1 MRPRPRSTPSPRRRA
16 ALLTRRP
23 PGRGSRSSGRA
34 EAASPNEIQARG
46 NEIQAQRNK
55 SKIGRNKNKAR
66 RNKNQMIFSSPNR
79 DFSKRY
85 CQIPHPTASLF
96 RLSPFGGLVG
106 LPLAAR
112 RRHLPI

>member
-1 MRPRPRSTPSPRRRA
+1 LRRS
-16 ALLTRRP
+16 
-23 PGRGSRSSGRA
+23 
-34 EAASPNEIQARG
+34 EIQARG

-66 RNKNQMIFSSPNR
+66 RNKNQMTFSSPNR

-85 CQIPHPTASLF
+85 CQIPHPTAALF

-106 LPLAAR
+106 LPVVQNFQR
-112 RRHLPI
+112 RRGTLASRIASVSD